1 MMAQTLKY
9 ALPGSKQGFATA
21 FATAFFTLSLTSRKP
36 PLVFLLRGRE
46 TKLSSCCSAECRGSP
61 LQLSYFLAE
70 VIQFFDACQ
79 LSRPRGAGAVLR
91 RDTETDV
98 RRGGEKG
105 RWTVVV
111 RAEREQRWQEW
122 QQWVGQERNRCE
134 KEGTR
139 QKILKEGKGTKR
151 RARAEGTRMVHG
163 GREEL
168 PADTSN
174 KTKDTGRKHKHLAQL
189 EREQDFQTI
198 YGWQEMHTDK
208 RIQKNLTAQRNL
220 TYESALNTSSLLMN

>member
-1 MMAQTLKY
+1 MITAIIWVFSLYSNYLSDLIIHVLMMAQTLKY

-21 FATAFFTLSLTSRKP
+21 FATAFFTLSLISRKP

-98 RRGGEKG
+98 RRGGKKG

-111 RAEREQRWQEW
+111 RAEREQRES
-122 QQWVGQERNRCE
+122 R
-134 KEGTR
+134 
-139 QKILKEGKGTKR
+139 
-151 RARAEGTRMVHG
+151 
-163 GREEL
+163 
-168 PADTSN
+168 D
-174 KTKDTGRKHKHLAQL
+174 
-189 EREQDFQTI
+189 
-198 YGWQEMHTDK
+198 DK
-208 RIQKNLTAQRNL
+208 SDN
-220 TYESALNTSSLLMN
+220 SG